1 MKGVPQKEPEAGGL
15 FAVYGLGVRGL
26 PEPRFKG

>member
-1 MKGVPQKEPEAGGL
+1 MPKEREAGGL
-15 FAVYGLGVRGL
+15 FALHGLGVRGL